1 MYHLT
6 WLIMQ
11 FRLNGS
17 RIQSACD
24 AYTEL
29 THVHLV

>member
-1 MYHLT
+1 
-6 WLIMQ
+6 MQ

-24 AYTEL
+24 ASTEL
-29 THVHLV
+29 THVHLVRKVIDS

>member
-1 MYHLT
+1 
-6 WLIMQ
+6 MQ